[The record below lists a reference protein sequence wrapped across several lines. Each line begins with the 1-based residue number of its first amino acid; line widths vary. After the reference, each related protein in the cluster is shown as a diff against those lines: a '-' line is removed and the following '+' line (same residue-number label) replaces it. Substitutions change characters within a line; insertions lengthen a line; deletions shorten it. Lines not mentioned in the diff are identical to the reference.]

1 MSSPR
6 YINSRESKLS
16 FASSAGVGSSQ
27 AKTNMKHDNR
37 QTSTN
42 TSNPLPP
49 PPKKKK
55 LINKD
60 PITCGDVPIDSLT
73 YFRLML
79 TTDV

>member
-42 TSNPLPP
+42 TSNPLPQ
-49 PPKKKK
+49 KKKK

-60 PITCGDVPIDSLT
+60 PITCGDVPIEIL
-73 YFRLML
+73 
-79 TTDV
+79 